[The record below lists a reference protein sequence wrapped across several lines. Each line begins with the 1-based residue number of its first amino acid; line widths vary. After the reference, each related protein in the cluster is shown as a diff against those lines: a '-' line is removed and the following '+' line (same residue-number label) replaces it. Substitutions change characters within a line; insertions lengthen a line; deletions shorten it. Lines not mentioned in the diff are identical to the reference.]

1 MYCETHKETVPW
13 GIGTGFSTLKH
24 DSIVV
29 HSSSSIHK
37 ISQEKWICGNERKA
51 KPITKHIT

>member
-1 MYCETHKETVPW
+1 MYCETHKETIPC

-29 HSSSSIHK
+29 HASSSIHK